1 MTTEVASRCEF
12 AQLVSYHVL
21 CYIYRNKLIPVVHGD
36 GLSDEIGRNHA
47 CTRPRLDDRLLASL
61 VLFLNYFFL
70 LDTMN
75 LDVVFLGS
83 RVL

>member
-1 MTTEVASRCEF
+1 MTTEVASRSEF
-12 AQLVSYHVL
+12 AQLVSYQVL

-61 VLFLNYFFL
+61 VLSDDSRFQFGLDLWSFF
-70 LDTMN
+70 
-75 LDVVFLGS
+75 
-83 RVL
+83 